1 MRRIAIMSRR
11 NARELV
17 LHMIFDNECSNNGAE
32 AILARRMEPD
42 YYVTLASEDELY
54 ASVPADSQKEYIT
67 AAVSGVIEHATE
79 LDSYIS
85 TYSTGWDIARISKIS
100 KCILRLS
107 MYEMKYMQI
116 PVGASVNE
124 ALELAKK
131 YDSEEAAPF
140 VNGVLA
146 AYIKKEIENA

>member
-1 MRRIAIMSRR
+1 MSRR

-17 LHMIFDNECSNNGAE
+17 LHMIFDNECSENGAE
-32 AILARRMEPD
+32 AILSRRLEPE

-54 ASVPADSQKEYIT
+54 AAVPANSQKEYIT
-67 AAVSGVIEHATE
+67 NAVSGVIERVQE
-79 LDSYIS
+79 LDSYICK
-85 TYSTGWDIARISKIS
+85 YSSGWDICRISKIS

-107 MYEMKYMQI
+107 MFEMKYMKI

-146 AYIKKEIENA
+146 SFIKNEIENA

>member
-1 MRRIAIMSRR
+1 MSRR

-17 LHMIFDNECSNNGAE
+17 LHMIFDNECSQNSAE
-32 AILARRMEPD
+32 SILARRLEAD
-42 YYVTLASEDELY
+42 YYTTLASEDELY
-54 ASVPADSQKEYIT
+54 KSVPSDGQKDYINT
-67 AAVSGVIEHATE
+67 AVSGVIECAEE
-79 LDSYIS
+79 LDAYICKYAS
-85 TYSTGWDIARISKIS
+85 GWDISRISKIS

-107 MYEMKYMQI
+107 MYEIKYMKI

-124 ALELAKK
+124 AIELAKK

-146 AYIKKEIENA
+146 TFIKKEIENA

>member
-1 MRRIAIMSRR
+1 MSRR

-17 LHMIFDNECSNNGAE
+17 LHMIFDNECSGNGAE
-32 AILARRMEPD
+32 AILARRLEAE
-42 YYVTLASEDELY
+42 YFATLASEDALY
-54 ASVPADSQKEYIT
+54 ESGPADGQKEYINT
-67 AAVSGVIEHATE
+67 AVNGVIGCAEE
-79 LDSYIS
+79 LDSYICK
-85 TYSTGWDIARISKIS
+85 YSSGWDISRISKVS

-107 MYEMKYMQI
+107 MYEIKYMQI

-124 ALELAKK
+124 AIELAKK

-146 AYIKKEIENA
+146 TFVKKEIENA

>member
-1 MRRIAIMSRR
+1 MSRR

-17 LHMIFDNECSNNGAE
+17 LHMIFDNECSKNDAD
-32 AILARRMEPD
+32 AILARRLESE
-42 YYVTLASEDELY
+42 YFATLASEDELY
-54 ASVPADSQKEYIT
+54 ATVPAENQKEYINT
-67 AAVSGVIEHATE
+67 AVSGIIGRVEE
-79 LDSYIS
+79 LDAYICKYAS
-85 TYSTGWDIARISKIS
+85 GWDISRISKVS

-107 MYEMKYMQI
+107 MFEIKYMQI

-124 ALELAKK
+124 ALELTKK

-146 AYIKKEIENA
+146 TFIKKEIENA